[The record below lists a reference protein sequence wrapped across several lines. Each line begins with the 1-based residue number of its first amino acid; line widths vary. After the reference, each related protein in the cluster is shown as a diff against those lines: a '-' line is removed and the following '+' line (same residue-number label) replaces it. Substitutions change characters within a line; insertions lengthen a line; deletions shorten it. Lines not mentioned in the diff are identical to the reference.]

1 MLPEH
6 RLNHGDG
13 EAERF
18 YRDLEQT
25 QVTVRVGIE
34 AGHALCEP
42 ASWHGK
48 P

>member
-18 YRDLEQT
+18 YRDLEKT
-25 QVTVRVGIE
+25 QVTAE
-34 AGHALCEP
+34 T
-42 ASWHGK
+42 
-48 P
+48 